1 MIQEYL
7 KGVPTPELA
16 TIFPMIGA
24 TQIWARYV
32 IPNTGPNWFGVAPF
46 LVASI
51 GKKGA
56 WRCLLLFQY
65 LDSQKLVITV
75 LKNLFKLNNFLDFDF
90 GIDN

>member
-1 MIQEYL
+1 MIHEHL
-7 KGVPTPELA
+7 KGVPTPKLA

-56 WRCLLLFQY
+56 WRCLLLFQCSIFGFPKISNY
-65 LDSQKLVITV
+65 SFEKLIQ
-75 LKNLFKLNNFLDFDF
+75 
-90 GIDN
+90 IE